1 MPLILS
7 LPGAVALIA
16 YLVLAW
22 RFGALWRGHV
32 PPFADHPLREQG
44 VVGGVLALHGLALAL
59 PGIGLLNMGVGEA
72 VSLVAW
78 LTIGLHWAIRWCY
91 RLEGL
96 QWPLMLMGAMGC
108 AAALV
113 LPASYTHGLTASPAL
128 ALHIIVSLMGYSLFL
143 LAAMMA
149 GLMLVIEKRLH
160 ARNLKRLPVK
170 LPPLLKLES
179 LLFQTLG
186 VALALLTVTV
196 VTGTAFS
203 EAIFG
208 RPFALTHK
216 SVFSFV
222 SWGVFALLLF
232 GHWRWGWR
240 GRLAAHWTLAGMVFL
255 FLAYLGSK
263 MVMEVILY
271 R

>member
-1 MPLILS
+1 MDTGQWL
-7 LPGAVALIA
+7 LPTLGA
-16 YLVLAW
+16 
-22 RFGALWRGHV
+22 
-32 PPFADHPLREQG
+32 
-44 VVGGVLALHGLALAL
+44 ALAL
-59 PGIGLLNMGVGEA
+59 LLGRA
-72 VSLVAW
+72 
-78 LTIGLHWAIRWCY
+78 GLHWAIRWCY

-240 GRLAAHWTLAGMVFL
+240 GRLAARWTLAGMVFL

>member
-1 MPLILS
+1 
-7 LPGAVALIA
+7 
-16 YLVLAW
+16 
-22 RFGALWRGHV
+22 
-32 PPFADHPLREQG
+32 
-44 VVGGVLALHGLALAL
+44 
-59 PGIGLLNMGVGEA
+59 
-72 VSLVAW
+72 
-78 LTIGLHWAIRWCY
+78 
-91 RLEGL
+91 
-96 QWPLMLMGAMGC
+96 
-108 AAALV
+108 
-113 LPASYTHGLTASPAL
+113 
-128 ALHIIVSLMGYSLFL
+128 MGYSLFL

-196 VTGTAFS
+196 VTGTAFA

-240 GRLAAHWTLAGMVFL
+240 SRDL
-255 FLAYLGSK
+255 
-263 MVMEVILY
+263 